1 VCIQRGSL
9 TVVSNVVVPE
19 RMPENLP
26 AQPQQYLARSLLGV
40 WHDSQN
46 FVIPAF
52 PRTGQ
57 RRSERYGIGMN
68 FVMIT
73 SELITTQ
80 KATKSTAHARF
91 GMPRGGLGCGT
102 CSPEF
107 LVAWNAGSLCEQH
120 LQNRAEPMLMVLQA
134 SQISAEVMP
143 VCSLAISMRFPK
155 AMPDEVAGGLNGLS
169 LLNSR
174 EGSRSARSGCCRC

>member
-1 VCIQRGSL
+1 M
-9 TVVSNVVVPE
+9 PE

-46 FVIPAF
+46 FVTPAF

-57 RRSERYGIGMN
+57 QRLGRYGIGMN

-80 KATKSTAHARF
+80 NATKSMAHARF
-91 GMPRGGLGCGT
+91 ERPRGGFGGGT

-107 LVAWNAGSLCEQH
+107 L
-120 LQNRAEPMLMVLQA
+120 
-134 SQISAEVMP
+134 
-143 VCSLAISMRFPK
+143 LA
-155 AMPDEVAGGLNGLS
+155 A
-169 LLNSR
+169 
-174 EGSRSARSGCCRC
+174 